1 MKKIVF
7 LSALFLLL
15 AGTIKAQQLKG
26 LSATELSKIKSSV
39 TKDGSFKARQNAVTT
54 NGIAKLAVNRENAGK
69 IDTYFSNKVK
79 TKGITDQKSSG
90 RCWLFTGLN
99 FVRPKVIEKL
109 NLSEFEFSQN
119 YSFFWDQL
127 EKSNLFLEIIIAT
140 AAKPMDDKTVEWAF
154 KNPIGDGGQ
163 WTTFA
168 DIVTKYGVVPKQV
181 MPETEQSDN
190 TRTIS

>member
-79 TKGITDQKSSG
+79 TKGILTKNHQVAVGYSLDLI
-90 RCWLFTGLN
+90 LF
-99 FVRPKVIEKL
+99 VHK
-109 NLSEFEFSQN
+109 
-119 YSFFWDQL
+119 
-127 EKSNLFLEIIIAT
+127 
-140 AAKPMDDKTVEWAF
+140 
-154 KNPIGDGGQ
+154 
-163 WTTFA
+163 
-168 DIVTKYGVVPKQV
+168 
-181 MPETEQSDN
+181 
-190 TRTIS
+190 